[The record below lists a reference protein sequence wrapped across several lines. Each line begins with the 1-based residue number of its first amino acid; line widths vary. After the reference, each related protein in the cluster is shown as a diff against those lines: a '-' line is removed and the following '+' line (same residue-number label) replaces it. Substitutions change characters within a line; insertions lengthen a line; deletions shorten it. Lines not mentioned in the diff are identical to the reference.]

1 MKEKVLTTR
10 QLKVAMMRFYGLG
23 DNLTYVLGTI
33 EACVNNNWLR
43 MSNVCPEGRN
53 GQMEDIGFIFEYI
66 GDNLFK
72 CKSKHPELLNIK

>member
-10 QLKVAMMRFYGLG
+10 QLKVAMMRFYGLQE
-23 DNLTYVLGTI
+23 NLRYVLDTI
-33 EACVNNNWLR
+33 DSCVSHNWLR

-53 GQMEDIGFIFEYI
+53 GQIEDIGFTFEYI
-66 GDNLFK
+66 GDDLFK